1 LLPPLKLWSR
11 PSIAPGGASA
21 PEKFRVIHPFHPLF
35 GREFEHLSYRCNWG
49 EDRVRYIDDE
59 GRMCT
64 IPALW
69 TSIAPSDPFVI
80 VAAGRSLFR
89 YEDLLK
95 LAALLEGLQS

>member
-1 LLPPLKLWSR
+1 
-11 PSIAPGGASA
+11 
-21 PEKFRVIHPFHPLF
+21 
-35 GREFEHLSYRCNWG
+35 
-49 EDRVRYIDDE
+49 
-59 GRMCT
+59 MCT

-69 TSIAPSDPFVI
+69 TNIAPADPFVI